1 MKKAK
6 LGISVGLMGAAI
18 YFMGLISTLGLVIL
32 AGYVL
37 LFEENPWL
45 KKSAVKAVILSV
57 AFSLVSVVISSGDN
71 VFGILNTMLDWAD
84 GPFDFIKFQF
94 KYPFDIDI
102 LLTNAL
108 DLLENILFLI
118 LGFKALRQDSIKI
131 GFMDNFINK
140 HMDQE

>member
-57 AFSLVSVVISSGDN
+57 AFSLISVVISSGDN

>member
-6 LGISVGLMGAAI
+6 LGISVGLMGTAI

-57 AFSLVSVVISSGDN
+57 AFSLISVVISSGDN